1 MLRDGSVDDETF
13 RVLERELDLTEV
25 AAARREVFDLVDS

>member
-13 RVLERELDLTEV
+13 RVLERELDLSESGGAQGGV
-25 AAARREVFDLVDS
+25 

>member
-13 RVLERELDLTEV
+13 RVLDGRWIRVNL
-25 AAARREVFDLVDS
+25 AARREVFDLVDS